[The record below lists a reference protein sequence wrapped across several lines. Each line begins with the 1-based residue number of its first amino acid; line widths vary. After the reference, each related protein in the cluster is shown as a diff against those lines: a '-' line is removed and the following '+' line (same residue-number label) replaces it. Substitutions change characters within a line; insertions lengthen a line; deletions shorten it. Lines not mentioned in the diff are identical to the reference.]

1 MARSVVLNQTPR
13 CDRCQFPHR
22 WCICAGAETVD
33 CPIDVSVLIHY
44 RETYRPTSTGRLLQR
59 VLPRVRTHVFRPD
72 LPLAPSQL
80 VDPARP
86 VWILHPSGDPLPA
99 SAPAGVQ
106 LLLLDGNWREAS
118 RMMHAVRPW
127 GQLVNLPME
136 GESRYWL
143 RGQQAAGTHS
153 TVEALLYVLAALGAT
168 PARDALRLQFELHV
182 YAGLRA
188 RGDKTGAEQYLATS
202 PIRDAFGPL
211 LSALQV
217 RRPVVPAGGA

>member
-1 MARSVVLNQTPR
+1 
-13 CDRCQFPHR
+13 
-22 WCICAGAETVD
+22 
-33 CPIDVSVLIHY
+33 
-44 RETYRPTSTGRLLQR
+44 
-59 VLPRVRTHVFRPD
+59 
-72 LPLAPSQL
+72 
-80 VDPARP
+80 
-86 VWILHPSGDPLPA
+86 
-99 SAPAGVQ
+99 
-106 LLLLDGNWREAS
+106 
-118 RMMHAVRPW
+118 MMHAIRPW

-143 RGQQAAGTHS
+143 RGQQTAGTHS